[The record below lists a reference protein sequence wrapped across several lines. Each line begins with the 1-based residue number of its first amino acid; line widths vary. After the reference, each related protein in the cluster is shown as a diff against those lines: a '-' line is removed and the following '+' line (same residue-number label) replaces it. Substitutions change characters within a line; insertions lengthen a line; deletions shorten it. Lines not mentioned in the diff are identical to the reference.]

1 MRGRNLTRRTFQDGR
16 RGGSAPAS
24 SSNSNPSSGNA
35 SSGPIRGRNL
45 TRHGYNKGER
55 GLVLDNLPEDVPDDS
70 PDAVIDS
77 RTEDVPSE
85 PIVETP
91 PEVVFSEPI
100 IKRPIDVRPPKLSYD
115 TGKSVLISTED
126 GRPVL
131 EMPDGFEN
139 LPDDYEIAIIE
150 RGGLG
155 FNNEVGT
162 AQIDSSTPIEGP
174 DESERE
180 KPFLE
185 GLAETFVETALPG
198 VNADIKAIDEAI
210 VQTVFPKS
218 GMKDSNDLGM
228 GMVKAGVLLSLP
240 GMPTKGIGIPL
251 QIAGDVIL
259 DLNKEDYTGAIA
271 NLNPIVALGT
281 DEQSGMIDRKVKLGG
296 MIGSLMIG
304 DFDAAGKSAAT
315 HPTDVPERKPSDH
328 IDAIWGNVAGALEGP
343 LNKSSDTI
351 VKGILNPES
360 LGSIFKAASK
370 FDDMSSYVRSLP
382 DIRVLESDRYYT
394 VLFYP
399 RKGITYIEWK
409 PTEDIMNLFS
419 RSRLRSTVREWGED
433 FLAAAGHKVP
443 AWTRRVNYIKDK
455 YGMESDTVKH
465 YGYSRGGGLSTHL
478 GGTGYGTGYFSS
490 YLPRKESKSKFSGDL
505 LHDMIINPLSYALLI
520 RKRTGI

>member
-1 MRGRNLTRRTFQDGR
+1 V
-16 RGGSAPAS
+16 
-24 SSNSNPSSGNA
+24 SN
-35 SSGPIRGRNL
+35 
-45 TRHGYNKGER
+45 
-55 GLVLDNLPEDVPDDS
+55 DLPEDVPDDS
-70 PDAVIDS
+70 PEIVTDDIP
-77 RTEDVPSE
+77 EDIPSE
-85 PIVETP
+85 PIVDNLP
-91 PEVVFSEPI
+91 RVVFSEPVI
-100 IKRPIDVRPPKLSYD
+100 TRPIDVRPPKLSYD
-115 TGKSVLISTED
+115 TGQSALISTED
-126 GRPVL
+126 GRTVI
-131 EMPDGFEN
+131 EMPNGFEN
-139 LPDDYEIAIIE
+139 LPDDYEIAIVE
-150 RGGLG
+150 RDGLG

-162 AQIDSSTPIEGP
+162 APVDSSTSIEEP
-174 DESERE
+174 DESKRE

-185 GLAETFVETALPG
+185 GLAETFVETVLPG
-198 VNADIKAIDEAI
+198 VNADIKEIDRAI

-218 GMKDSNDLGM
+218 GMEDSNDLGK

-251 QIAGDVIL
+251 QIAGDVML
-259 DLNKEDYTGAIA
+259 DLNKGDYTGAIA
-271 NLNPIVALGT
+271 NLNPIIALGT

-296 MIGSLMIG
+296 MLGSLMIG
-304 DFDAAGKSAAT
+304 DIDAAGKSAAS

-343 LNKSSDTI
+343 INKSSDTI

-370 FDDMSSYVRSLP
+370 FDNMSSYVRSLP
-382 DIRVLESDRYYT
+382 GIRVVESDRYFT

-419 RSRLRSTVREWGED
+419 RSRMRSTVREWGED

-443 AWTRRVNYIKDK
+443 AWTRRVKYIKDK

-490 YLPRKESKSKFSGDL
+490 YLPHKGSKSVFSGDL
-505 LHDMIINPLSYALLI
+505 LHDMIINPLSYVLLI
-520 RKRTGI
+520 RKKTGI